1 MYIPDIDTDVPIAG
15 LTPTF
20 VDLRDR
26 INAAFASVATIAQ
39 DVEVT
44 DQDMMDAR
52 AVITGTTPATE
63 EILSSPGVVVHIK
76 AILSCYD
83 KAVVESATQIR
94 TYVTNRLIIESTDK
108 SATVRMRALE
118 MLGKISDVGL
128 FTDKTEITMRHR
140 PTEELEMLLRE
151 RLTRTIDA

>member
-1 MYIPDIDTDVPIAG
+1 MYIPDIDTDVPISG
-15 LTPTF
+15 FTPTF

-26 INAAFASVATIAQ
+26 VDAAFASIATLAR

-44 DQDMMDAR
+44 NQDMVDAR
-52 AVITGTTPATE
+52 SVITGAVPATE
-63 EILSSPGVVVHIK
+63 EILSSPGVVVQIK

-83 KAVVESATQIR
+83 KAVVESAAQIR
-94 TYVTNRLIIESTDK
+94 TYVTNRLIVESTDK
-108 SATVRMRALE
+108 NANIRMRALE

-140 PTEELEMLLRE
+140 PTEELELLLRE

>member
-63 EILSSPGVVVHIK
+63 EILSSPGVVVHIQ
-76 AILSCYD
+76 ALLSSYD